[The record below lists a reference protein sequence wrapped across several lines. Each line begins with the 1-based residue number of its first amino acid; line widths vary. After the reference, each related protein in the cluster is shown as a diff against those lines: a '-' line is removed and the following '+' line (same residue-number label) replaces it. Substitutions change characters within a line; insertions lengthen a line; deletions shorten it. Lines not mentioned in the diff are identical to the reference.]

1 MRRENGLRNNRG
13 RAVPFRMKRLMKRI
27 ALIVVYLAL
36 PTFLLM
42 CGPSLVP
49 ELNHVVAEEKA
60 AEGTTTTSP
69 TLDELVSGKLA
80 IVDLT
85 WTLDAANPYW
95 PAENYEPFHLKTIAT
110 IEKNGVL
117 SKAFYTPEHLG
128 THLDAPNHF
137 EQNQPSVD
145 EIKSEDL
152 FAAGIVIDVAAQA
165 ETNADYRLSVA
176 DIAAWETEHGR
187 ITDRSVVFLHTG
199 WGRHWANY
207 ARYKNQDAM
216 GKMHFPGFSR
226 EAAEFLVMQRHVR
239 GIGIDTLSIDYGLSQ
254 DFIVHHV
261 INKAGR
267 YGLENVAQ
275 LDKLPRKGFYVCVAP
290 VKVRSGSG
298 GPTRITAMFRR

>member
-1 MRRENGLRNNRG
+1 MNRNASILVNTVVSFILLLGWPSVGL
-13 RAVPFRMKRLMKRI
+13 
-27 ALIVVYLAL
+27 
-36 PTFLLM
+36 
-42 CGPSLVP
+42 
-49 ELNHVVAEEKA
+49 ELNRTVAEEKA
-60 AEGTTTTSP
+60 KQVTTKDSP

-145 EIKSEDL
+145 EIKAEDL
-152 FAAGIVIDVAAQA
+152 FAAGVVIDVAAQV
-165 ETNADYRLSVA
+165 ETNADYRLALV
-176 DIAAWETEHGR
+176 DIAAWEKENGR
-187 ITDRSVVFLHTG
+187 IPDRSVVFLHTG

-207 ARYKNQDAM
+207 PRYKNQDAM

-226 EAAEFLVMQRHVR
+226 EAAEFLVTERRVR

-275 LDKLPRKGFYVCVAP
+275 LDKLPKTGFYVSVAP

-298 GPTRITAMFRR
+298 GPTRITAMYRR